1 MKKLKVNI
9 FIKLITVS
17 LLFVIVPLSIMGI
30 VGLTRFSGN
39 IEQQTISNMESSVDI
54 KVDLLQEVIN
64 GVKREAYS
72 SAHDANAISVLTDMN
87 NGEASKKAG
96 EIGIKKVTAGNYLED
111 LLKKSNG
118 MFENLFYA
126 NSRGV
131 TIADALDGKALGTDV
146 SSQDYYITASKTGET
161 VVSDVV
167 VSPSTKKSVMVIM
180 VPLFDRKDAFIGVF
194 GMQID
199 FDKLTEML
207 IEKTDGIIYN
217 YSIINSKGIVIAD
230 ENKEIVFKENLNETE
245 SQKTLLE
252 KMKKGEASHDF
263 YESKGV
269 KKVMAY
275 KMFKENGWYVTASCS
290 VSDYMSSINSLR
302 FFIIIVALICV
313 AVAAVLVYLF
323 SRSIAKPL
331 KHLSEVAASISSGDL
346 SKDVH
351 ISHSGDEI
359 EKLSVDFSN
368 MLGNLR
374 GLITDVSMMSESV
387 AASSEEMLAS
397 SEEVSNVSVQ
407 IASAINE
414 LASGATEQAVTSENG
429 NLKITNVVEGLNKIA
444 IDMTESEELTEK
456 AIETVAAGK
465 KSVNYQAEKMT
476 ENKLV
481 SEEVANAVSELS
493 HKSREIGE
501 ILSVIQ
507 SISEQTNLL
516 SLNAAIEAAR
526 AGEQGKGFAV
536 VAEEI
541 RKLADQSGKSVN
553 RINSI
558 IKEVQTGV
566 QHAVSE
572 ITKVKTVV
580 LEQESALS
588 ETVHAFENIAEVVT
602 YINANIKKVA
612 GVSSELDSK
621 AKEAGELIGEIAAIC
636 QETASGT
643 EEAAASAQEQTSVI
657 HQIAGASDNLSKL
670 AVKLQQSIGK
680 FKT

>member
-387 AASSEEMLAS
+387 AASSEEML
-397 SEEVSNVSVQ
+397 
-407 IASAINE
+407 
-414 LASGATEQAVTSENG
+414 
-429 NLKITNVVEGLNKIA
+429 
-444 IDMTESEELTEK
+444 
-456 AIETVAAGK
+456 
-465 KSVNYQAEKMT
+465 NYQAEKMT